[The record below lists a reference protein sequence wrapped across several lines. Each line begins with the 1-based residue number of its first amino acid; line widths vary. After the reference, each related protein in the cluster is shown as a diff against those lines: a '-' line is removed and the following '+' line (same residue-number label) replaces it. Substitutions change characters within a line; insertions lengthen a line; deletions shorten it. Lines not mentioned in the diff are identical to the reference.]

1 MKIIDIALKDLL
13 RSFRS
18 VIAIG
23 LMLVVPLLITG
34 LIYFAFGG
42 LSAGTGRLNL
52 PALGLV
58 LVNGDTPDAGGP
70 ALGQLL
76 IDYFNDPAMPEWLA
90 VSTAA
95 TEAEAR
101 AAVRDQAAGVAVI
114 IPPGF
119 SQAVLS
125 SQGEAALTLIQ
136 DPALTLGP
144 QIVQD
149 LLRLFL
155 DSVTGGR
162 IAATV
167 VGDQL
172 AAQGL
177 AVDQAAVLSAGQA
190 YGVWVADAE
199 RNLHHSD
206 TPSLTVRAP
215 AAGEAAAQPSELA
228 RILATIMAGM
238 LIFFVFFGGANT
250 AESILREDEEGTL
263 ARLFTTPTPRA
274 TILAGKFLAV
284 LFTLG
289 VQASVLIGLSALVF
303 QINWGQLTS
312 LALVVGALTIAAAGF
327 GVCLVAFIKNLRQS
341 GPIIGGV
348 ITVTGMLGGLMSLGF
363 KMPAAFE
370 VVNLTMPQGWA
381 MRGLRL
387 VLDGAGPLEVLPS
400 VLVLLAVGVALFAIG
415 SQVFRRRFA

>member
-125 SQGEAALTLIQ
+125 
-136 DPALTLGP
+136 
-144 QIVQD
+144 
-149 LLRLFL
+149 L